1 MSLVSTLG
9 KRFDSGSLPLAAE
22 PHTDTAYRH
31 STSDQLGSSGV
42 SALWFLPSTP
52 RPTSCPLAL
61 HIHRHTAQRLP
72 LWTRSLTGDH
82 AQLTGSASIIRA
94 LIDRCLWAPLAE
106 AIRRSLRDYR
116 QHPGRS
122 LVASHRP
129 AWAVAAIPPRA
140 HKTRRFNPCHAPS
153 ALNTAAALCPVLPRQ
168 CPVLSRPALPCPAL
182 PATATANHSEP
193 QRTTASHS
201 EPQRSPRASG
211 RDSQGSDLPIVVCFF
226 LSGLRVRTH
235 CAAPRRAPAVEVQSS
250 RPRSGIYG
258 VSPWCAISPAI
269 RTSSPARCRL
279 GQGLL
284 LGLTDLQ
291 TNITFRAD
299 CLPAPRYTPP
309 TPPVPPTWPTPPIL
323 PPTSSHT
330 SPANEPTAT
339 CL

>member
-1 MSLVSTLG
+1 MRWPGEHKVSLVSTLG

-61 HIHRHTAQRLP
+61 HIHRYTAQRLP

-168 CPVLSRPALPCPAL
+168 CPVLSRPALPCPASD
-182 PATATANHSEP
+182 SEP
-193 QRTTASHS
+193 QRATASHS
-201 EPQRSPRASG
+201 DPRVPRVGTAKGVTCPLLSVFFLVRTPCQNPLRCSP
-211 RDSQGSDLPIVVCFF
+211 QGSRGRGPELTAPIWN
-226 LSGLRVRTH
+226 LR
-235 CAAPRRAPAVEVQSS
+235 
-250 RPRSGIYG
+250 
-258 VSPWCAISPAI
+258 
-269 RTSSPARCRL
+269 
-279 GQGLL
+279 
-284 LGLTDLQ
+284 GLTLV
-291 TNITFRAD
+291 R
-299 CLPAPRYTPP
+299 
-309 TPPVPPTWPTPPIL
+309 
-323 PPTSSHT
+323 H
-330 SPANEPTAT
+330 
-339 CL
+339 